1 MVQQELD
8 ELMGFENALLNVRI
22 DENYTPFI
30 ESPGGHERNVSNI
43 SGGERT
49 FLAFA
54 YRLGIGQLIMQ
65 SRLGHGLN
73 MLLLDEPT
81 ESLGRE
87 DGSIERLAEAISRL
101 KTVEQVIAVTH
112 SEAFAERADHV
123 IRIEKEDNI
132 SRVSIEDKFERSGS

>member
-1 MVQQELD
+1 
-8 ELMGFENALLNVRI
+8 
-22 DENYTPFI
+22 
-30 ESPGGHERNVSNI
+30 
-43 SGGERT
+43 
-49 FLAFA
+49 
-54 YRLGIGQLIMQ
+54 
-65 SRLGHGLN
+65 

-101 KTVEQVIAVTH
+101 KTVEQVISVTH

-132 SRVSIEDKFERSGS
+132 SRVSVEE